1 MRAGLRAGRIAAL
14 PAIASLAFLL
24 GAPAAAR
31 PYTVEDLVHQE
42 SFGQVAFDP
51 TGRRLVYERRIA
63 RVLATRFADEVR
75 PEVVESQ
82 LRVVDLSG
90 LVKARPLIRGN
101 PVGVIMGPFSPDG
114 RRLAV
119 YGMRGDLWRLGIV
132 TMDTGQVR
140 WFPVTPE
147 FPYRTRTLQW
157 LSPTQLVAID
167 RPRDSLPLILKINA
181 EGQRELPGRWRRTAR
196 GELAVTAVGSGRY
209 IDIRPHKPAS
219 HLVRL
224 DVVSGRRSV
233 LAAGDIE
240 DLEIAPG
247 HRNIAFVEAGEDIAL
262 AGDRRV
268 NGPYGSASN
277 RQRLG
282 LIDMTTGVVIRP
294 CPTFDLAGQLLSWS
308 PSGRQL
314 LVFARPDG
322 APWSAGQAL
331 RVTPEGAV
339 ETLALGDG
347 TPALRYRPEAARAVW
362 IGEVPAL
369 LVNRGDRQD
378 WVASHDGSATV
389 LTGALASVPA
399 SLQPTPDGAIGLIHG
414 RAWKLT
420 ATGAAPLEAPDGL
433 DATPPRQMQEARLAY
448 NPPSPSA
455 AVLAR
460 RVADTGAWAVEIGSI
475 RGLPQIPLPEARSAV
490 AAFGPQRQALAVTS
504 ADAHGVERL
513 QLWAGGRWVLLDATN
528 LRQSD
533 VDPLRGLAVHHPDA
547 DRAPD
552 GGALDSWL
560 YLPPSRP
567 GAPPPPLIVVPYPG
581 QRHRTPASVAD
592 YSVDYLT
599 PSLPALVG
607 AGYAVLTPSLPL
619 AATAEPIDGLGAR
632 VLAIVDAAAAQHPGA
647 FDTTRLAL
655 WGHSFGG
662 YAVMAIVSQTDR
674 FRAAVD
680 MAGPSDLISIWG
692 TFQAPR
698 RVDPSEGLG
707 VSGVI
712 GWAEDAQPQLGGPPW
727 SDPGRYLRN
736 SPILQADCIHTPLL
750 IMGGDQDHIPMSQGE
765 EMFSALYRQDRDAV
779 LLTYWGESHILYSPG
794 NVRDAYQR
802 GFAWLA
808 ENLARPVT
816 VEAAAPGASPGPGSA
831 SVAPRPR

>member
-1 MRAGLRAGRIAAL
+1 MRAGSRAGRIAAL
-14 PAIASLAFLL
+14 PAIAAVALVL

-31 PYTVEDLVHQE
+31 PYSVEDMVHQE

-51 TGRRLVYERRIA
+51 TGRRLVYERRVA
-63 RVLATRFADEVR
+63 RAQAPRFADEVR
-75 PEVVESQ
+75 PEVVENQ
-82 LRVVDLSG
+82 LRVVDLSRPA
-90 LVKARPLIRGN
+90 KARPLIPGD
-101 PVGVIMGPFSPDG
+101 PTGVTMGPFSPDG

-119 YGMRGDLWRLGIV
+119 YGMRGDLWRLGVV
-132 TMDTGQVR
+132 TLATGHVR

-167 RPRDSLPLILKINA
+167 RPRDSLPLILKINS
-181 EGQRELPGRWRRTAR
+181 EGQRELPDRWRRAAH
-196 GELAVTAVGSGRY
+196 GELAVTAIGSGRY
-209 IDIRPHKPAS
+209 IDVRPRKAAS
-219 HLVRL
+219 HLVQV
-224 DVVSGRRSV
+224 DVVSGRRSI

-240 DLEIAPG
+240 DLEVAPDSR
-247 HRNIAFVEAGEDIAL
+247 HIAFVEAGEDIRLVA
-262 AGDRRV
+262 DRHV
-268 NGPYGSASN
+268 NGPYGAAS
-277 RQRLG
+277 RRERLG
-282 LIDMTTGVVIRP
+282 LVDVATGRVARP
-294 CPTFDLAGQLLSWS
+294 CPALDLAGQLLSWS
-308 PSGRQL
+308 PSGHQL

-322 APWSAGQAL
+322 APWRAGQAL

-339 ETLALGDG
+339 EALALGDG

-362 IGEVPAL
+362 LGEVPAL
-369 LVNRGDRQD
+369 LVNRGERQD

-399 SLQPTPDGAIGLIHG
+399 SLQPTPDGAVGLIQG

-420 ATGAAPLEAPDGL
+420 PTGAAALATPDDLEA
-433 DATPPRQMQEARLAY
+433 APPRRVQEARLSY

-460 RVADTGAWAVEIGSI
+460 RVTDTGAWAVDIDRSQ
-475 RGLPQIPLPEARSAV
+475 RLPPIPLPDAHSAV
-490 AAFGPQRQALAVTS
+490 AAFAPQRQALAVTS

-513 QLWAGGRWVLLDATN
+513 QLWAGGHWVLIDATN
-528 LRQSD
+528 LGQND
-533 VDPLRGLAVHHPDA
+533 VDPLEGLIVHHPDA

-567 GAPPPPLIVVPYPG
+567 GAPAPPLIVVPYPG

-592 YSVDYLT
+592 YGVDYLT

-619 AATAEPIDGLGAR
+619 AATAEPVDGLGAR
-632 VLAIVDAAAAQHPGA
+632 VLAIVDAAAVQHPGA

-662 YAVMAIVSQTDR
+662 YGVMAIITQTDR
-674 FRAAVD
+674 FRAAID

-692 TFQAPR
+692 TLQAPR

-736 SPILQADCIHTPLL
+736 SPILQADHIHTPLL
-750 IMGGDQDHIPMSQGE
+750 IMAGDQDHIPMSQGE
-765 EMFSALYRQDRDAV
+765 EMFSALYRQDRDAM
-779 LLTYWGESHILYSPG
+779 LLTYWGESHILYNPAS
-794 NVRDAYQR
+794 VRDAYGR

-808 ENLARPVT
+808 ENLRRPVRA
-816 VEAAAPGASPGPGSA
+816 EAAEPAHSRAPGSA
-831 SVAPRPR
+831 TTAPTPR